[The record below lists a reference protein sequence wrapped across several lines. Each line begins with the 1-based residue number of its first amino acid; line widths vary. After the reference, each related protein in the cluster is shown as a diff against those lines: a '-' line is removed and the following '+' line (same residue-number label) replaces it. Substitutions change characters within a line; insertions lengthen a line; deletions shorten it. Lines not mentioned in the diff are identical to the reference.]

1 MCESDIQQMPA
12 FTNFAKKVN
21 NCCPNIWK
29 SKNLIEAIQKRRHE
43 AMYITDKKI
52 RHIKHY
58 IVNIEE
64 H

>member
-1 MCESDIQQMPA
+1 MPA

-21 NCCPNIWK
+21 YCCPNIWK

-43 AMYITDKKI
+43 AMYTTDKKI

-58 IVNIEE
+58 IVNREE